1 MLKTGFSIVVALGL
15 TAVIGCGGQPTPAP
29 AKNADKAAPAE
40 KAHAEHSHGHEHEHG
55 HAAHGPHEGEL
66 IELGN
71 EEYHAELLHD
81 DKQVT
86 IYILDS
92 TASKVVAIEAGEV
105 TVNLKH
111 DGKPEQFQLAASP
124 DDSDPKGKSSR
135 FTSENA
141 ELLGHLDEKDADAKL
156 VVEIN
161 GKTYRGSLAHDHDHA
176 H

>member
-1 MLKTGFSIVVALGL
+1 MLKTGFSLVVALGL
-15 TAVIGCGGQPTPAP
+15 TTFVGCGGQSTPAP
-29 AKNADKAAPAE
+29 KNAAEKAKPAE
-40 KAHAEHSHGHEHEHG
+40 KAHAEHEHEHG

-92 TASKVVAIEAGEV
+92 TASKVVPIEAKELKI
-105 TVNLKH
+105 NLKH
-111 DGKPEQFQLAASP
+111 DGNPEQFVLAAAP
-124 DDSDPKGKSSR
+124 ADGDPEGKSSR
-135 FTSENA
+135 FTSDRA
-141 ELLGHLDEKDADAKL
+141 ELTEHLDEKGAEAKL
-156 VVEIN
+156 VVEIQ
-161 GKTYRGSLAHDHDHA
+161 GKTYRGLLAHDHA